1 MYCGMSLARV
11 GLDIRG
17 LLPPIF
23 EACVLG
29 LFSKVGTPNAFAH
42 LHTASWFASGNAVY
56 IPVNTKDAVVHIV
69 NLLTS
74 VGLPSRVTLH

>member
-17 LLPPIF
+17 LLPPMF

-42 LHTASWFASGNAVY
+42 LHIASWFASGNAVY
-56 IPVNTKDAVVHIV
+56 IPVHMKDAAVHIE
-69 NLLTS
+69 NLLIS
-74 VGLPSRVTLH
+74 VGLPSRVTPH